1 MFESNNSLNF
11 VILICNLFFID
22 YIDNQ
27 YQIYNKDKNRAKT
40 IVKIY
45 KYQSDFNQLMFD

>member
-1 MFESNNSLNF
+1 MFESNNSLNL
-11 VILICNLFFID
+11 VILICNLFFIN

-45 KYQSDFNQLMFD
+45 KNQSDFNQLIF